1 MFSEYCKGREECGSE
16 GRWWVRHP
24 ILDREAVSPQTLLMR
39 GHVALLGLGV
49 SEEPIWLA
57 REGETGWIRSDVG
70 ALLRDSPESWSG
82 KKCLQRYSC
91 LATIYVHSHT
101 HKLTCMHTH
110 TLPDTK
116 AVGPQSLLRLMP
128 RHVYHGRAESMEL
141 TVPESPFP

>member
-1 MFSEYCKGREECGSE
+1 MGQTPHSRQGGSE
-16 GRWWVRHP
+16 
-24 ILDREAVSPQTLLMR
+24 SPDSSDEGTCSPSWFGGFRRTHLVGTR
-39 GHVALLGLGV
+39 G
-49 SEEPIWLA
+49 SNWMDQ
-57 REGETGWIRSDVG
+57 IRCWG
-70 ALLRDSPESWSG
+70 TFKRLSPESWSG

-101 HKLTCMHTH
+101 HKLTRMHTH

-116 AVGPQSLLRLMP
+116 AVGPQSLLGLVP